1 MSGRRKEK
9 ERAKRVIDTETERD
23 TEIERHK
30 LRDTREAE
38 RHIENERGTETE
50 T

>member
-1 MSGRRKEK
+1 MGVREEERKRES
-9 ERAKRVIDTETERD
+9 KRVIDTETERD

-38 RHIENERGTETE
+38 RHIENERGT
-50 T
+50 